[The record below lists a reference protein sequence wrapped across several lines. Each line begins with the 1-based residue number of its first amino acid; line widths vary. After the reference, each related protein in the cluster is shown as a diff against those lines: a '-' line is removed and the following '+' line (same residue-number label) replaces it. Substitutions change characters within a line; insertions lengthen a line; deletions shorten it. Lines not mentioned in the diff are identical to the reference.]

1 MMKGKK
7 YQSREKNPVS
17 NVREEF
23 GTEFTGDMN
32 AAKIY
37 DVLLSGKKDKKRK

>member
-1 MMKGKK
+1 MKGKK
-7 YQSREKNPVS
+7 DQIHEENPAS

-32 AAKIY
+32 SSKIY
-37 DVLLSGKKDKKRK
+37 DALLSGKKDKKRK